1 MGSTKALFPK
11 IQSFGASVFST
22 FHSYDRRFPKQVPL
36 YLAITSIQKKRTV
49 MTRIRPQKFVHVV
62 YRTRRFDQML
72 EWYQFVFDAKIQ
84 YQNPAL
90 TFLTYDDEHHRFA
103 LADLDVLRPEDNKTE
118 KQGLVGVDHVAYTYA
133 SLEDLLENYDQLKP
147 KGIKP
152 YWCVHHGVTVSMYYA
167 DPDGNQMEFQ
177 VDVFDSS
184 EESNDYMC
192 GPLFEANSIGVEYDP
207 EDWLMHMRSGKPI
220 ADLLLR
226 AVHEPISPIRGAL
239 SE

>member
-1 MGSTKALFPK
+1 
-11 IQSFGASVFST
+11 
-22 FHSYDRRFPKQVPL
+22 
-36 YLAITSIQKKRTV
+36 

-72 EWYQFVFDAKIQ
+72 EWYQFVFDAKVQ

-90 TFLTYDDEHHRFA
+90 AFLTYDDEHHRFA
-103 LADLDVLRPEDNKTE
+103 FVNLDVLRTDDKETE
-118 KQGLVGVDHVAYTYA
+118 KRGLVGVDHVAYTYG
-133 SLEDLLENYDQLKP
+133 SMEDLFENYDQLKG

-152 YWCVHHGVTVSMYYA
+152 YWCIHHGLTISMYYR

-184 EESNDYMC
+184 EEANDYMC
-192 GPLFEANSIGVEYDP
+192 DPNYANNPIGVEYDP
-207 EDWLMHMRSGKPI
+207 EDWLAYMRSGKSI
-220 ADLLLR
+220 TDFLIR
-226 AVHEPISPIRGAL
+226 EVDEPISPIRGEL